1 MEVVVLV
8 PEFVSDVEVLAVVEV
23 LMCGV
28 VVRVAVVLPLRF
40 SVDVVCVMPD
50 SEADADELLL
60 EVPVLLLPDAELSEE
75 ALLLA
80 DDWLSEEISQ
90 VLSVT
95 MPESETDV
103 LSVREV
109 TVEVVVV
116 VGGSG
121 LICGLDFAA

>member
-1 MEVVVLV
+1 MEAVVLV
-8 PEFVSDVEVLAVVEV
+8 PEFVSEVEVLAVVEV

-28 VVRVAVVLPLRF
+28 VARVAVVLLLRL
-40 SVDVVCVMPD
+40 SVDVVCVMLD
-50 SEADADELLL
+50 SESDADELLL

-80 DDWLSEEISQ
+80 DDWLSEDTSH
-90 VLSVT
+90 VFSVT